1 MNEEKEKNGFGILKS
16 LKKLIFED
24 DPNAVPPSTPAPQPV
39 ASQKQAPVTPAP
51 AAVPPPLP
59 TTPPPLPGQQ
69 PVSEA
74 KQMKLKV
81 LEMLEKLNEPGV
93 DFFEVWNAAAEMGA
107 VDANNLK
114 AAFTSLKYVDKSLD
128 KQKLLQSGRHY
139 AAELKN
145 IIDRETTQKQQ
156 QKQAIEQEQ
165 VREKA
170 NLANEIQE
178 LERKLNELRQQ
189 LEIKQKNLREI
200 NSKYEPQLRDI
211 DAKIALG
218 NNAVAEVVSDIQ
230 QALQLI
236 ESNLI

>member
-1 MNEEKEKNGFGILKS
+1 MNEEKDKNSFGILKS

-24 DPNAVPPSTPAPQPV
+24 DPNAVPPPTSAPQPV
-39 ASQKQAPVTPAP
+39 ASQQKAPVTS

-59 TTPPPLPGQQ
+59 VSPPPLPGQQ
-69 PVSEA
+69 PLSEV

-93 DFFEVWNAAAEMGA
+93 DFFEVWNAAAEMGG
-107 VDANNLK
+107 VDGNNLK
-114 AAFTSLKYVDKSLD
+114 AAYTSLKYVDKSLD
-128 KQKLLQSGRHY
+128 KQKLLQSGQHY

-145 IIDRETTQKQQ
+145 IIDRETSQKQQ
-156 QKQAIEQEQ
+156 QKQAVEQEQ
-165 VREKA
+165 VRERA
-170 NLANEIQE
+170 NLGNEIQE

-189 LEIKQKNLREI
+189 LEIKQKSLREI

-218 NNAVAEVVSDIQ
+218 NTAVAEVVNDIQ